1 MITAAVTFGAF
12 IRWIL
17 GVALTVVPQDAGG
30 TAGCWRDAGGIS
42 GVDTRRIAL
51 FIRQDLGPS
60 RLLQHLGTTSE
71 AADLNVSAADATTVM
86 GTLDVR
92 YRYRYEAQ
100 NCRLFSTHFAVA
112 FSLLIKCV
120 LM

>member
-1 MITAAVTFGAF
+1 MDLRRGAY
-12 IRWIL
+12 
-17 GVALTVVPQDAGG
+17 GG
-30 TAGCWRDAGGIS
+30 AAGCWRDAGGIS

-92 YRYRYEAQ
+92 YRYRYGAQ